1 MFSSSFSFIF
11 LHSVVPRSMHEWDR
25 RIFPFF
31 FPRVSLNV
39 CPHQLL
45 LRKLKICNKKRNKQ
59 TVKPIHNVIFDW
71 FCVQYFLACSWWHDW
86 FFFFKYSFCLF
97 MYVRGV
103 LKSSWPLP
111 NIWPNTQNIR
121 HFLTTSWSSWELFS
135 TSYICLTIDSISTDL
150 EWFLCWKCKKKKML
164 IFTVHLK
171 VGACYRV

>member
-1 MFSSSFSFIF
+1 MNETDVSFLSFF
-11 LHSVVPRSMHEWDR
+11 LVCLSMSVPISCYWGSWKYVIKNET
-25 RIFPFF
+25 
-31 FPRVSLNV
+31 
-39 CPHQLL
+39 
-45 LRKLKICNKKRNKQ
+45 NKQ

-86 FFFFKYSFCLF
+86 FFFLKYSFCLF

-135 TSYICLTIDSISTDL
+135 TSYICLTIDSIISTDL